1 MTRRFKTEPVSARMM
16 IKLTERAAMP
26 HGDYSK
32 QERAVRILLHWW
44 AQGHNPARNV
54 ATCRECGGDGR
65 EAVFGDKCPACKRAR
80 PLLVSPCPPCNGTG
94 KAVKL

>member
-1 MTRRFKTEPVSARMM
+1 MTRKFKTEPVSARMM

-44 AQGHNPARNV
+44 AVGHNPARNV
-54 ATCRECGGDGR
+54 ATCRECKGKGGHWGWHCGLGGR
-65 EAVFGDKCPACKRAR
+65 AYT
-80 PLLVSPCPPCNGTG
+80 LIPCPSCNGTG
-94 KAVKL
+94 KAVNP

>member
-54 ATCRECGGDGR
+54 ATCRQ
-65 EAVFGDKCPACKRAR
+65 
-80 PLLVSPCPPCNGTG
+80 SSGTG
-94 KAVKL
+94 VQPANEHAHCSSPIASPATAPARR